1 MQFAEQT
8 TRLPILKWRR
18 RSFPFPIGPHLRI
31 AQVMPQSIFEGAE
44 CFEFGRWHA
53 LAAYQPQVLVGPAV
67 ELRMLAAR
75 VQEGTIDLSSVDH
88 AVFVTTEAGGSLLSD
103 VTRVVLWQVFGV
115 PVYELLMGPDGK
127 LLACECQAYEGWHVE
142 SQVKATERNGEIFF
156 AGKAWQV
163 SMKGHLTRCVCA
175 CGQRGI
181 RIVRAEAIDLP
192 QREGVLAA
200 TA

>member
-31 AQVMPQSIFEGAE
+31 AQVTSQSLFEDAG
-44 CFEFGRWHA
+44 CFAFGRWHE
-53 LAAYQPQVLVGPAV
+53 LAVYQPQVLIGPAV
-67 ELRMLAAR
+67 ELRMLATR
-75 VQEGTIDLSSVDH
+75 VQEGRLDLTSVDH
-88 AVFVTTEAGGSLLSD
+88 AVLVTTEVGAPLLSD

-115 PVYELLMGPDGK
+115 PVYELLMSPDGK
-127 LLACECQAYEGWHVE
+127 LLALECQAYEGWHVE
-142 SQVKATERNGEIFF
+142 SQVKVMERNGEIFF

-163 SMKGHLTRCVCA
+163 SMKGHLTKRVCA
-175 CGQRGI
+175 CGQTGI
-181 RIVRAEAIDLP
+181 RILRRESGGMP
-192 QREGVLAA
+192 QQVAALAA